1 MRGQAGVNEM
11 NTLPIYYNIRHE
23 NCHTLGWS
31 ADTSYLRR
39 GNFVLL
45 LVWCFPD
52 ETGDIIPFVSIWQ
65 SIGRVVRWGGG
76 QGWPFWWSHVRPQ
89 CVRQEKTINILY
101 IDNTTYWALKLKI
114 PSISWSQYPLLVT
127 IFAPGDCCGNTL
139 HRSRPSV
146 MDGGLITSCRVP
158 PSCPQAPE
166 IHRLDSYK
174 YLIILVN
181 FFLNFPRNAASW
193 H

>member
-1 MRGQAGVNEM
+1 MRGQSGVNEM

-52 ETGDIIPFVSIWQ
+52 EAGDIIPFVSIWQ

-76 QGWPFWWSHVRPQ
+76 QGCPFWWYHVRPQ
-89 CVRQEKTINILY
+89 RVRREKTNILY
-101 IDNTTYWALKLKI
+101 IDNTTYWALKI
-114 PSISWSQYPLLVT
+114 PVSPGHNIHFWYGHNIRPWWLLWEHEGTGAGPVWWMGDWSLLV
-127 IFAPGDCCGNTL
+127 ACL
-139 HRSRPSV
+139 H
-146 MDGGLITSCRVP
+146 
-158 PSCPQAPE
+158 
-166 IHRLDSYK
+166 
-174 YLIILVN
+174 LVI
-181 FFLNFPRNAASW
+181 R